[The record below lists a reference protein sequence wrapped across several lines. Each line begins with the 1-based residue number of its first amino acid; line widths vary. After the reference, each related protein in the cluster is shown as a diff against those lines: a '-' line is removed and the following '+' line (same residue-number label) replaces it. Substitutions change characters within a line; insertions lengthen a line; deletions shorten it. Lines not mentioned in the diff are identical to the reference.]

1 MYSSAEA
8 VPISRPW
15 IRQPVS
21 DFVARWMVVIAPLA
35 IGTIAALL
43 GWHFQVEGA
52 AAARGDAPD
61 LLRYL
66 DPIEELIAYL
76 GVIGAVT
83 LAALAIWSYIAV
95 DNANRVHHSL
105 RSGWFAAIGWLIAP
119 GLGMLAHVTL
129 DRRLHAGSLIGLT
142 VFLAALYV
150 PFGTLGGA
158 AKDLGDSFHLA
169 RMWFLSAVVSAFLL
183 IVGMS
188 GATNGLPDSDVA
200 NRLRLR
206 AVACYLAALM
216 LVICSALALFTA
228 RNLHALVSHRWE
240 MELDPERA
248 VNDPKRLRIKR
259 RRRRLQRRSTPT
271 LFLRVIVT
279 AGFAAVGAMTTV
291 SVFVDRDRA
300 VRINDPSAREVA
312 FDNIRSSALRIGIVA
327 VAVHAVFV
335 VWATVASRNAYRRS
349 IMAPTPWAPLSSFL
363 AGPIVIAAA
372 TQVDGP
378 FGDAVLAVGIAV
390 TGGGFVVGQLVLGR
404 TVSSL
409 GGRGRIFL
417 TWMLAEIVALC
428 VGVFV
433 SVRTDDHIALVA
445 DGLVQVGVT
454 VVNVG
459 LAWTAMSRLDGASR
473 AFHRG
478 GDELLDNSPPPP
490 SGPYVPAQATV
501 PVSLT
506 SSQS

>member
-52 AAARGDAPD
+52 SAARGDAPD

-169 RMWFLSAVVSAFLL
+169 RMWFLSAAKGLCPLAMRTTKIRKVST
-183 IVGMS
+183 S
-188 GATNGLPDSDVA
+188 G
-200 NRLRLR
+200 
-206 AVACYLAALM
+206 
-216 LVICSALALFTA
+216 
-228 RNLHALVSHRWE
+228 
-240 MELDPERA
+240 
-248 VNDPKRLRIKR
+248 
-259 RRRRLQRRSTPT
+259 
-271 LFLRVIVT
+271 
-279 AGFAAVGAMTTV
+279 
-291 SVFVDRDRA
+291 
-300 VRINDPSAREVA
+300 
-312 FDNIRSSALRIGIVA
+312 
-327 VAVHAVFV
+327 
-335 VWATVASRNAYRRS
+335 
-349 IMAPTPWAPLSSFL
+349 
-363 AGPIVIAAA
+363 
-372 TQVDGP
+372 
-378 FGDAVLAVGIAV
+378 
-390 TGGGFVVGQLVLGR
+390 
-404 TVSSL
+404 
-409 GGRGRIFL
+409 
-417 TWMLAEIVALC
+417 
-428 VGVFV
+428 
-433 SVRTDDHIALVA
+433 
-445 DGLVQVGVT
+445 
-454 VVNVG
+454 
-459 LAWTAMSRLDGASR
+459 
-473 AFHRG
+473 
-478 GDELLDNSPPPP
+478 
-490 SGPYVPAQATV
+490 
-501 PVSLT
+501 
-506 SSQS
+506 